1 MTRRLTATLVVAL
14 AVAACGGD
22 ATESTPPA
30 QDSELVAQGEEL
42 FQASCAQCH
51 GFDLRGTNTGPP
63 LLSEVY
69 EPGHHGDAA
78 FLVAVQTGSPQH
90 HWDVGPMPPVPG
102 LSAED
107 VEAIVAFVR
116 DRQRVEGFEP
126 YPP

>member
-1 MTRRLTATLVVAL
+1 MRRRHLALFVVAL
-14 AVAACGGD
+14 VVSACGSDG
-22 ATESTPPA
+22 AGSTQPD

-42 FQASCAQCH
+42 FQANCAQCH
-51 GFDLRGTNTGPP
+51 GFDLRGTNTGPS

-69 EPGHHGDAA
+69 EPNHHGDGA
-78 FLVAVQTGSPQH
+78 FLVAVQSGSPQH
-90 HWDVGPMPPVPG
+90 HWNFGDMPPVPG

-116 DRQRVEGFEP
+116 DRQQVEGFEP